1 MKLIENIHVLP
12 VLLHFQLVS
21 IYVLFDKI
29 NESCFYKRIAQ
40 KIITRELDPFIPPA
54 HLREMVIQSLK
65 TDGIF
70 DSMISTKDWS
80 KFESYILGRTK
91 QMIHELLRKYDSDKT
106 GLPDYALE
114 TSGKFLLIIKN
125 KFGP

>member
-1 MKLIENIHVLP
+1 MFYLIKLLNHVCINFQIIYIIARKNIT
-12 VLLHFQLVS
+12 S
-21 IYVLFDKI
+21 
-29 NESCFYKRIAQ
+29 
-40 KIITRELDPFIPPA
+40 ELDQFIPPA
-54 HLREMVIQSLK
+54 HLREIVIQSLK

-80 KFESYILGRTK
+80 KFESYMLGRTK
-91 QMIHELLRKYDSDKT
+91 QMMHELLRKYDSDKT

-114 TSGKFLLIIKN
+114 TSGRILLIIKN